1 MFKQLLYPLIIIV
14 FSFNTALAQVEIKV
28 TSFSSTSKISNNQF
42 NIVAGDS
49 IKQVQNTLAYK
60 SHLTLL
66 IKTLEDKKI
75 AISIDTNS
83 MNKNNVI
90 EFNYYISNGVK
101 KQQKVP
107 LPVFAPPTNIN
118 TNVQVKTSINTPSS
132 TSNGITPIQF
142 TEQAPVNF
150 PQPQL
155 PSGFNVVE
163 VERTI
168 YTRKLILKCFVLN
181 NANKEELWIAEA
193 ESSGTSGDLNEIV
206 PAMIYAVK
214 PYIGN
219 NLRTPITL
227 TIDPENRKYK
237 KFLESN

>member
-1 MFKQLLYPLIIIV
+1 MYKQILFPLIMIA
-14 FSFNTALAQVEIKV
+14 FSFNTSFAQVEIKV
-28 TSFSSTSKISNNQF
+28 TSFSSTSNLSNNQF
-42 NIVAGDS
+42 RIVAGDS
-49 IKQVQNTLAYK
+49 VKQLQNTLANK

-66 IKTLEDKKI
+66 INSLEDKKI
-75 AISIDTNS
+75 AVSIDTNS
-83 MNKNNVI
+83 INKNHVI
-90 EFNYYISNGVK
+90 EYNYYISSGVK

-107 LPVFAPPTNIN
+107 LPVFSAPTNIN
-118 TNVQVKTSINTPSS
+118 TNVQVKTSITTPSS
-132 TSNGITPIQF
+132 ATNGFTPIQF
-142 TEQAPVNF
+142 TEPPPVNF

-155 PSGFNVVE
+155 PAGYNVVE

-168 YTRKLILKCFVLN
+168 YTRKLILKCYVLIN
-181 NANKEELWIAEA
+181 GIKEEIWIAEA
-193 ESSGTSGDLNEIV
+193 ESSGNSDDLNEIV

-214 PYIGN
+214 PYIGK